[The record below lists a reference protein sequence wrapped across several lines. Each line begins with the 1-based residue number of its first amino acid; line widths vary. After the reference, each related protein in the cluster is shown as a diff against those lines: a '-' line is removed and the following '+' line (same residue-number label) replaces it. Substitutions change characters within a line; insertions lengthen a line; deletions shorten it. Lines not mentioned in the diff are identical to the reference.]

1 MKLANANKFT
11 GNPGK
16 PRNRQFNLLGAMNCH
31 PDRSEAQWRDCP
43 FDEHTPL
50 SHSIDIALVLF

>member
-1 MKLANANKFT
+1 
-11 GNPGK
+11 
-16 PRNRQFNLLGAMNCH
+16 MNCH

-50 SHSIDIALVLF
+50 SRSIDIALVLF